1 MATSAPELSS
11 LYAYS
16 IAVYAQIYSDQG
28 PLCSILCKL
37 NMDAYMNIHNSYE
50 MSKEAKLFLNLQ
62 HGAPGGSWRL
72 TYNLRESPSLPRVF
86 APGAYANAVQEKA
99 FV

>member
-1 MATSAPELSS
+1 MFFLMATSAPELSS

-62 HGAPGGSWRL
+62 HGAPGGS
-72 TYNLRESPSLPRVF
+72 
-86 APGAYANAVQEKA
+86 
-99 FV
+99 